1 MISRNPSITAIKFR
15 IELFGKISLRD
26 FVAIVFL
33 CFAVCSECSCASSPQ
48 QYGIVH
54 IYFMSSVFQTRL
66 ATQNEN
72 ETIGR
77 RRTYLP
83 TYIQL
88 RRETWRIIFSV
99 AFETLNWQPSRSFAC
114 WNVFKIL
121 SVVFFLLV
129 KNDFSKCFSLTSF
142 NQFPLILNYSNYL
155 TTRESQGNPQ
165 KITREK

>member
-33 CFAVCSECSCASSPQ
+33 CFAVCSECAA
-48 QYGIVH
+48 VH
-54 IYFMSSVFQTRL
+54 QVRNSMVVPIYFMSSVFQTRL

-83 TYIQL
+83 TYI
-88 RRETWRIIFSV
+88 
-99 AFETLNWQPSRSFAC
+99 
-114 WNVFKIL
+114 
-121 SVVFFLLV
+121 
-129 KNDFSKCFSLTSF
+129 
-142 NQFPLILNYSNYL
+142 
-155 TTRESQGNPQ
+155 
-165 KITREK
+165 